1 MNISNNNIFLVKKH
15 SCFLNNNNRNDIIK
29 PKYSEKKYNNLIGHE
44 QKIDDN
50 AYNPLITSL
59 NNKSLS
65 RTKSFLLSKPY
76 QRQLSNSSFTT
87 KKKINEDEND
97 TYILNGNKYMGN
109 NFEKDEKISNIYYK
123 LIKTFY
129 DENGIKLNSQETKIN
144 PINNEF
150 NSKLIKTKKPI
161 NKKSLDL
168 IYIGNTNDFHRKNEV
183 MNNDYNKNF
192 YQYNNN
198 TNPKINNMNKLKI
211 THKKIIKREKNMIE
225 NKTKN
230 DINNM
235 TQMPN
240 STYELS
246 FNEKFKYIFTNPDIS
261 EKSLKLL
268 ISQNHNQKSQNYIKN
283 EKELQKYLEMNKSV
297 KSINKGTNNILFF
310 KKKESGKK
318 KNKYI
323 IIPHINRKLNQDS
336 NRNNPDDFSY
346 IFHKKNPSDSFDN
359 IKLIKKK
366 LDNKNKII
374 ENKEYSLISNHFSFK
389 HPEMYFNSSKAYNK
403 INNSS
408 TFSFSKNSLNNT
420 SINKHKVKKSNI
432 SPKRLE
438 KYFLPN
444 EMKSKG
450 NFTSD
455 KKRDKKP
462 NSEFEII
469 DINNI
474 TFHKSFKSMKK
485 VKTSES
491 KSSNSSKNNNK
502 NKKNKKFVKN
512 INYNYDNKTL
522 LKRNKTNI
530 NLIKDNTSKSNKSNF
545 NKIKNKKNKFNKNIG
560 SISKEKVKNNK
571 STNLI
576 KEQKLNELIIKN
588 NNQNKSLINF
598 NSVKNENSYISKY
611 IIKEKEKKYFLQ
623 RNNQKIKK
631 KKNIKIEGLLSPNN
645 KRNNISY
652 RITITEPSI
661 ICNQLQIKNSTKFP
675 IDIKIE
681 QNIIKNSKIK

>member
-1 MNISNNNIFLVKKH
+1 
-15 SCFLNNNNRNDIIK
+15 
-29 PKYSEKKYNNLIGHE
+29 
-44 QKIDDN
+44 
-50 AYNPLITSL
+50 
-59 NNKSLS
+59 
-65 RTKSFLLSKPY
+65 
-76 QRQLSNSSFTT
+76 
-87 KKKINEDEND
+87 
-97 TYILNGNKYMGN
+97 
-109 NFEKDEKISNIYYK
+109 
-123 LIKTFY
+123 
-129 DENGIKLNSQETKIN
+129 
-144 PINNEF
+144 
-150 NSKLIKTKKPI
+150 
-161 NKKSLDL
+161 
-168 IYIGNTNDFHRKNEV
+168 
-183 MNNDYNKNF
+183 
-192 YQYNNN
+192 
-198 TNPKINNMNKLKI
+198 
-211 THKKIIKREKNMIE
+211 
-225 NKTKN
+225 
-230 DINNM
+230 
-235 TQMPN
+235 
-240 STYELS
+240 
-246 FNEKFKYIFTNPDIS
+246 
-261 EKSLKLL
+261 
-268 ISQNHNQKSQNYIKN
+268 
-283 EKELQKYLEMNKSV
+283 
-297 KSINKGTNNILFF
+297 
-310 KKKESGKK
+310 
-318 KNKYI
+318 
-323 IIPHINRKLNQDS
+323 
-336 NRNNPDDFSY
+336 
-346 IFHKKNPSDSFDN
+346 
-359 IKLIKKK
+359 
-366 LDNKNKII
+366 
-374 ENKEYSLISNHFSFK
+374 
-389 HPEMYFNSSKAYNK
+389 MYFNSSKAYNK

-502 NKKNKKFVKN
+502 KKKNKKFVKN

>member
-1 MNISNNNIFLVKKH
+1 MNISPNNIFLVKRH
-15 SCFLNNNNRNDIIK
+15 SCFLSNNNAKNIK
-29 PKYSEKKYNNLIGHE
+29 PTYLEKNYNNIIEHE
-44 QKIDDN
+44 HKIDDN
-50 AYNPLITSL
+50 VYNFLNTSL

-65 RTKSFLLSKPY
+65 RTKSSLLSRPY
-76 QRQLSNSSFTT
+76 QRQLSNSSFST
-87 KKKINEDEND
+87 KKKLNKDEYN
-97 TYILNGNKYMGN
+97 TFKLNGNKFVGN

-129 DENGIKLNSQETKIN
+129 DENGIKLDSKETKIN

-150 NSKLIKTKKPI
+150 NSKLIKTKKPS
-161 NKKSLDL
+161 NKKSIDL

-183 MNNDYNKNF
+183 MNNDYNKYF
-192 YQYNNN
+192 YQYNNS
-198 TNPKINNMNKLKI
+198 TNPKITNMNKLKI

-225 NKTKN
+225 NKTKK

-235 TQMPN
+235 TQIPN
-240 STYELS
+240 STHELS
-246 FNEKFKYIFTNPDIS
+246 LNEKFKHIFTNPNIS
-261 EKSLKLL
+261 EKTLKLL
-268 ISQNHNQKSQNYIKN
+268 ISQNHNQKSQNIIKN
-283 EKELQKYLEMNKSV
+283 ERELQKYLEINKSV
-297 KSINKGTNNILFF
+297 KNINKGTNNMLFLN
-310 KKKESGKK
+310 KKESRKK

-323 IIPHINRKLNQDS
+323 IIPHINRKINQ
-336 NRNNPDDFSY
+336 NNNINNPDDLSY

-374 ENKEYSLISNHFSFK
+374 GNKENNLISSHHSFK
-389 HPEMYFNSSKAYNK
+389 HPEMHFNSSKAYNK

-420 SINKHKVKKSNI
+420 SINKYKVEKTNI

-450 NFTSD
+450 NFASD
-455 KKRDKKP
+455 KKRPKKP

-491 KSSNSSKNNNK
+491 KSPNTSKNNNK
-502 NKKNKKFVKN
+502 NKKNKKFEN
-512 INYNYDNKTL
+512 ITYNYDNKTL

-530 NLIKDNTSKSNKSNF
+530 NLIKDNTFNTSKSNKPNF
-545 NKIKNKKNKFNKNIG
+545 NKIKNKKNKGSKNIG
-560 SISKEKVKNNK
+560 SINKEKANHNK
-571 STNLI
+571 SINLI
-576 KEQKLNELIIKN
+576 KGQRINELRIKKS
-588 NNQNKSLINF
+588 NQNKSSISF
-598 NSVKNENSYISKY
+598 NSVKNSNSYISKY
-611 IIKEKEKKYFLQ
+611 LIKEKEKNIFLQ
-623 RNNQKIKK
+623 RNNPKVRN
-631 KKNIKIEGLLSPNN
+631 KKNINIEGLLSPNN

-681 QNIIKNSKIK
+681 QNILKNSN